1 MTPQVS
7 YEECIAS
14 CGRPMSTVG
23 MASRVLEICPSV
35 EPLAISVGKYLNR
48 DMNGLAESA
57 ETGSSES
64 IGSIVTVGVVLNDN
78 AAV

>member
-1 MTPQVS
+1 MHSQLRKADVHGGHGEPCVGNMPQRRAAGH
-7 YEECIAS
+7 I
-14 CGRPMSTVG
+14 GT
-23 MASRVLEICPSV
+23 
-35 EPLAISVGKYLNR
+35 VGKYLNR

>member
-1 MTPQVS
+1 MPQRRAAGH
-7 YEECIAS
+7 I
-14 CGRPMSTVG
+14 GT
-23 MASRVLEICPSV
+23 
-35 EPLAISVGKYLNR
+35 VGKYLNR

-64 IGSIVTVGVVLNDN
+64 IGSIVTIGVVLNDN